1 VPSIEFGRNLENPA
15 AIEIEGVEETGFVP
29 LGIRIDLAERALL
42 HKEGDFECSI
52 MTPKAHAVAALIVAP
67 ALVWEVECHNV

>member
-1 VPSIEFGRNLENPA
+1 MPSIEFGSYLKNSA
-15 AIEIEGVEETGFVP
+15 AIAIEGVEEASFVP
-29 LGIRIDLAERALL
+29 LRIRFDQAKCAVF
-42 HKEGDFECSI
+42 HKEANFECSI